1 MSRWPRLSLGLIWAL
16 LVACRGRE
24 TGGAP
29 GRAQWV
35 FSREDRMLLSAA
47 RERNPAIGA
56 GIWIGSLVRKGDGVG
71 TQLGVQPEP
80 GDTAAVWVIRLEDTL
95 HPLVDSLPGDS
106 LASLV
111 AARVQALL
119 DVAEQGGPRHT
130 VQLDYDAPV
139 RLLEQW
145 AQLVRTMRQTVLQ
158 EREVWV
164 TSILAHVEHPQY
176 GEWFRGVADGHVLQ
190 LFDTGLPF
198 TSWAPRRVEE
208 AIRRANLPVS
218 IGLGAF
224 ERQLS
229 SGTTEHRAW
238 FAWAEQRA
246 HILGVQDLWIFPA
259 GQPYLPL
266 LSSVDR

>member
-1 MSRWPRLSLGLIWAL
+1 MLGWRRISLGLVAAL
-16 LVACRGRE
+16 LTGCRQQEVRGS
-24 TGGAP
+24 P
-29 GRAQWV
+29 GLGQWV
-35 FSREDRMLLSAA
+35 FSREDRMLLGAA

-95 HPLVDSLPGDS
+95 HPLVDSLPADS

-139 RLLEQW
+139 RVLEQW
-145 AQLVRTMRQTVLQ
+145 AHLVRTLRQNALQ
-158 EREVWV
+158 GREVWV

-176 GEWFRGVADGHVLQ
+176 GEWFGGVADGHVLQ

-198 TSWAPRRVEE
+198 TSWAPRRVEA

-238 FAWAEQRA
+238 FVWAEQRA
-246 HILGVQDLWIFPA
+246 HVLGVQDLWIFPA
-259 GQPYLPL
+259 GHPYLPL